1 MNAKRTIL
9 IVDDD
14 LKVRKTLSD
23 ILQTQGYVPIA
34 AATGKA
40 ALDRV
45 EEEMPVVA
53 LIDLR
58 LEDISG
64 LEVMRGIKERS
75 PGTECIVLTGYATQ
89 KSAIEAVNLGAYSY
103 VQKPYDMEQLLVTV
117 RRAVERRE
125 SEEAL
130 RESEEKYRRILENI
144 EEGYYEVDIAGNFT
158 FFNDS
163 LCRLLR
169 YSEDELMGMNN
180 RQYMDDESAKKV
192 YQTFN
197 AVYRTGEPA
206 ETFDWEV
213 IRKDGTSRFVEASVS
228 LISGPTGEPA
238 VFGGIVRD
246 ITERKRAE
254 EALREYSERLEEMVE
269 ERTKELRD
277 AQEQLIRREKLAVI
291 GQLGAS
297 MCHEL
302 RNPLG
307 VINNS
312 VYYLNTKL
320 RDVDEKAKKHSKIME
335 REIASSNKIVS
346 DLLRFAEGKKPI
358 LQKTQINTIVQ
369 DALSRTTVPDKVAV
383 ITDLGGDLPPLMADR
398 DQIEQVF
405 INLILN
411 AVQATPNGGR
421 LEISTRA
428 KEGFIE
434 VEFKDNGCGMPE
446 EDLGRVFEPL
456 FTTKARGIGLGL
468 PVSRKIIEAHGGSIE
483 VESEVGQGSTFT
495 FTLPV

>member
-45 EEEMPVVA
+45 EREMPVVA

-75 PGTECIVLTGYATQ
+75 PGTECTVLTGYATQ

-169 YSEDELMGMNN
+169 YS
-180 RQYMDDESAKKV
+180 K
-192 YQTFN
+192 
-197 AVYRTGEPA
+197 
-206 ETFDWEV
+206 
-213 IRKDGTSRFVEASVS
+213 
-228 LISGPTGEPA
+228 
-238 VFGGIVRD
+238 
-246 ITERKRAE
+246 
-254 EALREYSERLEEMVE
+254 
-269 ERTKELRD
+269 
-277 AQEQLIRREKLAVI
+277 
-291 GQLGAS
+291 
-297 MCHEL
+297 
-302 RNPLG
+302 
-307 VINNS
+307 IN
-312 VYYLNTKL
+312 
-320 RDVDEKAKKHSKIME
+320 
-335 REIASSNKIVS
+335 
-346 DLLRFAEGKKPI
+346 
-358 LQKTQINTIVQ
+358 
-369 DALSRTTVPDKVAV
+369 
-383 ITDLGGDLPPLMADR
+383 
-398 DQIEQVF
+398 
-405 INLILN
+405 
-411 AVQATPNGGR
+411 
-421 LEISTRA
+421 
-428 KEGFIE
+428 
-434 VEFKDNGCGMPE
+434 
-446 EDLGRVFEPL
+446 
-456 FTTKARGIGLGL
+456 
-468 PVSRKIIEAHGGSIE
+468 
-483 VESEVGQGSTFT
+483 
-495 FTLPV
+495 